1 MLKYRSNR
9 SLPST
14 IEADHT
20 GSDKQLPLDPK
31 VNDDALVQMFD
42 DIISSKLMSTNT
54 GTAYASTESSPHLLI
69 TNQHMP
75 RSLEALDCESQ
86 FLLSYCM

>member
-1 MLKYRSNR
+1 MLNYRSNR

-20 GSDKQLPLDPK
+20 GSDKRLPLDPK

-42 DIISSKLMSTNT
+42 DIILSKLTSVNT
-54 GTAYASTESSPHLLI
+54 GTANTGTEFSPHLPI

-75 RSLEALDCESQ
+75 RSLEALDFESQ